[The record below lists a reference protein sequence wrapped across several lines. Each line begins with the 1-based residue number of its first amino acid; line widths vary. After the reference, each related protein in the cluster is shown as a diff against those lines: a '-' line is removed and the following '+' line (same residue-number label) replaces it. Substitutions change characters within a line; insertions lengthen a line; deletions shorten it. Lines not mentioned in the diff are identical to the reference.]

1 MVRLRIR
8 EVAFALALGAML
20 ALSQQVSAQMDMGGG
35 GMTGGGHM
43 PGMMGGQCPNCPAP
57 ERPKWMSSM
66 TDDQK
71 AKMDAMHLKLGKEM
85 GLLEARLDVK
95 EAELKNLVTQD
106 SPDKKAVSK
115 KIDEIMDLKKEMMT
129 RRYDHVMEL
138 RGILTS
144 EQRMSFD
151 MMFFGGMRHMMGG
164 KGMTHG
170 GMEHGMGGMGQGDC
184 CER

>member
-1 MVRLRIR
+1 
-8 EVAFALALGAML
+8 ML
-20 ALSQQVSAQMDMGGG
+20 ALSHPAGAQMGGG
-35 GMTGGGHM
+35 GMMGGGHM
-43 PGMMGGQCPNCPAP
+43 PGMMGAQCPNCPAP
-57 ERPKWMSSM
+57 EPPKWMSSM

-71 AKMDAMHLKLGKEM
+71 ARMDDMHLKLGKEM

-129 RRYDHVMEL
+129 KRYDHVMEL
-138 RGILTS
+138 RGILTPD
-144 EQRMSFD
+144 QRRSFD

-164 KGMTHG
+164 MLHG
-170 GMEHGMGGMGQGDC
+170 GMMGGGMGPGMGGMGPGAGPGGC
-184 CER
+184 CGR